1 MLGFVGGQP
10 FLEEGREGVA
20 VDDHTVDFRTD
31 GDLTVASQGQ
41 FCKPLSATIP
51 MGKADEFV
59 DIDLMEDVTACESVV
74 ETQGAVVEIILKP
87 LGNGIKAGSQ

>member
-1 MLGFVGGQP
+1 
-10 FLEEGREGVA
+10 
-20 VDDHTVDFRTD
+20 
-31 GDLTVASQGQ
+31 
-41 FCKPLSATIP
+41 
-51 MGKADEFV
+51 MGEADEFV